1 MIEWLDLRTL
11 LTALP
16 SVGAATLFFKWRDY
30 RRQRA
35 AGSTVR
41 VTDGVDHRRVRWAR
55 CKFKSWT
62 GTPLRLKAV
71 QIVWPLTA
79 RGYVWKSE
87 QEARGVEIYDKS
99 IDAPKG
105 QRIIRLGPVVE
116 IPSDKPL
123 DVTVMIKTSE
133 RMQKSTRASRLYL
146 RIIVET
152 LDAQRRRD
160 SLILRSEP
168 VDWGKPPQE

>member
-1 MIEWLDLRTL
+1 MLEWLDLK
-11 LTALP
+11 ALWPVIP
-16 SVGAATLFFKWRDY
+16 SVGAATAAFTWRDY
-30 RRQRA
+30 RRRRA
-35 AGSTVR
+35 AGSLVK
-41 VTDGVDHRRVRWAR
+41 VADGVDRRRVRWAR
-55 CKFKSWT
+55 CKFSSWT
-62 GTPLRLKAV
+62 GTPLRLKTIQV
-71 QIVWPLTA
+71 IFPFSA

-87 QEARGVEIYDKS
+87 QEADGIRIFDKS
-99 IDAPKG
+99 FDAPKG
-105 QRIIRLGPVVE
+105 QRIIRLGPAVE
-116 IPSDKPL
+116 IASDKPL
-123 DVTVMIKTSE
+123 DVTLMIETSK